1 LLTRSVPDAL
11 ADAAGFCPCPRRR
24 LRRVRGPSVHRRS
37 RNAGPLAQ
45 YLRAD
50 VHRRGTG
57 AASAA
62 IRSGAPRDDRA
73 DRYAAPRS
81 APDRIEA
88 EVPLPPAGIAS
99 DAIEAGADGANGVP
113 GGMPLEDFTA
123 PGPVVVAPP
132 PAPVK
137 PTAYRTGGAIR
148 EPRKVHHVPAV
159 YPEIAR
165 AARVEGVVILEATID
180 ERGVVSGARVLRS
193 VPLLDQAALSALRQW
208 RYTPT
213 LLNGVPVPVLMT
225 VTFRFSLSDFH
236 L

>member
-1 LLTRSVPDAL
+1 MRWLMLPFSAL
-11 ADAAGFCPCPRRR
+11 AHAAAFAACVVLPFTGDLEVPAPW
-24 LRRVRGPSVHRRS
+24 RS
-37 RNAGPLAQ
+37 
-45 YLRAD
+45 
-50 VHRRGTG
+50 
-57 AASAA
+57 ASARTFIA
-62 IRSGAPRDDRA
+62 AAPVAPPPSGPVLHERIAS

-88 EVPLPPAGIAS
+88 EAPLPPAGIGS
-99 DAIEAGADGANGVP
+99 DAIDAGAGGANGVP
-113 GGMPLEDFTA
+113 GGMSLDDFTA
-123 PGPVVVAPP
+123 PAPVVVAAPP
-132 PAPVK
+132 VPVK

-148 EPRKVHHVPAV
+148 EPRKIHHVPAV

-180 ERGVVSGARVLRS
+180 ERGLVSGARVLKS

-225 VTFRFSLSDFH
+225 VTFRFSLSDFD

>member
-1 LLTRSVPDAL
+1 MRWLMLPVSAL
-11 ADAAGFCPCPRRR
+11 AHAAAFAACVVLPFTGDLEMPAPW
-24 LRRVRGPSVHRRS
+24 RS
-37 RNAGPLAQ
+37 
-45 YLRAD
+45 
-50 VHRRGTG
+50 
-57 AASAA
+57 ASARTFIA
-62 IRSGAPRDDRA
+62 AAPVPPPPPSGPVLHETIASDRF
-73 DRYAAPRS
+73 AAPRS

-123 PGPVVVAPP
+123 PGPVVVATP

-148 EPRKVHHVPAV
+148 EPRKIHHVPAV

>member
-1 LLTRSVPDAL
+1 MRWLMLPVSAL
-11 ADAAGFCPCPRRR
+11 AHAAAFAACVVLPFFGDLETPAPW
-24 LRRVRGPSVHRRS
+24 
-37 RNAGPLAQ
+37 RNASARTFIAAAPVPPPPPSGPVL
-45 YLRAD
+45 
-50 VHRRGTG
+50 HKTI
-57 AASAA
+57 AS
-62 IRSGAPRDDRA
+62 

-99 DAIEAGADGANGVP
+99 DAIEGGAGGANAVP
-113 GGMPLEDFTA
+113 GGMSLDDFTPPA
-123 PGPVVVAPP
+123 TVVVAP

-148 EPRKVHHVPAV
+148 EPRKIHHVPAV
-159 YPEIAR
+159 YPEFAR

-180 ERGVVSGARVLRS
+180 ERGVVSGARVLKS

-225 VTFRFSLSDFH
+225 VTFRFSLSDVH